1 MSVIHRF
8 TGTKDYLSWEDVPQ
22 RAYEGSFEG
31 ITRQVPIGPNEGS
44 DNFHIRY
51 FRLEP
56 GKKSNKEAH
65 PHEHGVLIIHGHA
78 RVQLNEEFFEL
89 HPNDVVF
96 ISSSELHQ
104 FTVLGEEPLGFICVV
119 VGKR

>member
-8 TGTKDYLSWEDVPQ
+8 NGTNNHLRWENVDQ
-22 RAYEGSFEG
+22 HAYHGSFEG
-31 ITRQVPIGPNEGS
+31 ITKQIPIGPEEGS

-51 FRLEP
+51 FRVEP

-65 PHEHGVLIIHGHA
+65 PHEHGVLILHGQA
-78 RVQLNEEFFEL
+78 RVQLNEDFFEL
-89 HPNDVVF
+89 APNDVVF
-96 ISSSELHQ
+96 ISSNDLHQ
-104 FTVLGEEPLGFICVV
+104 FTALGDEPLGFICVV